1 MFNLNKVNRNA
12 LMSIGS
18 LMLIIFILSAT
29 QNTSMY
35 QPRPIEINIVTEKP
49 MSELE
54 TKIECTP
61 GRKEGSA
68 YTKGLTP
75 GGICGAQKRVANFAA
90 YEIIG
95 GIGGSLI

>member
-1 MFNLNKVNRNA
+1 MLNLNKVNRNA

-18 LMLIIFILSAT
+18 LVLIIFMT
-29 QNTSMY
+29 D
-35 QPRPIEINIVTEKP
+35 KP
-49 MSELE
+49 MSKLE
-54 TKIECTP
+54 NKIECTP
-61 GRKEGSA
+61 GRKKGSA

-75 GGICGAQKRVANFAA
+75 GGICGAQKHVAKFAA